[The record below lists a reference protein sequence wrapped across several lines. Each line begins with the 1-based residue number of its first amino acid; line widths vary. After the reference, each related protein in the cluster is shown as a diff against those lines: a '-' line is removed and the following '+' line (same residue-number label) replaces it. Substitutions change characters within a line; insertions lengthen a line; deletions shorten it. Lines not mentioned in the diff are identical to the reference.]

1 MEVLMLS
8 KLFTVIL
15 LLVGTA
21 TLADAEQSKALAV
34 VPSVDLS
41 RYTGKWYE
49 IARLPN
55 RFQKNCA
62 GEVAATY
69 SLLAGN
75 QIKVVNECRRNNGQT
90 MKAEGQARLANKSGP
105 NSKLEVRF
113 APAWLSWLSA
123 VWGDYWII
131 DLAADYSYSVVG
143 TPDRKYLWI
152 LSRTPQMEA
161 ATYDQVVQQVAT
173 KGFAVGQ
180 LEKTQQAK

>member
-1 MEVLMLS
+1 MLS

-15 LLVGTA
+15 LLAGTA
-21 TLADAEQSKALAV
+21 TLADATQPLAV

-41 RYTGKWYE
+41 RYAGKWYE

-55 RFQKNCA
+55 RFQKKCA

-69 SLLAGN
+69 ALLAGN
-75 QIKVVNECRRNNGQT
+75 QIKVINECRRNNGQT
-90 MKAEGQARLANKSGP
+90 MKAEGQVRLAKKNGP

-131 DLAADYSYSVVG
+131 DLAADYSYAVVG

-152 LSRTPQMEA
+152 LARTPSLDEA
-161 ATYDQVVQQVAT
+161 LYQRLLQQTATQ
-173 KGFAVGQ
+173 GFAVAQ
-180 LEKTQQAK
+180 VVKTRQAN

>member
-1 MEVLMLS
+1 MLR

-15 LLVGTA
+15 LLAGTA
-21 TLADAEQSKALAV
+21 TLADATQPRAV

-41 RYTGKWYE
+41 RYAGKWYE

-55 RFQKNCA
+55 RFQKNCV

-69 SLLAGN
+69 SLLANN
-75 QIKVVNECRRNNGQT
+75 QMKVVNKCRQKNGQT
-90 MKAEGQARLANKSGP
+90 MRAEGQARLANKSGP

-131 DLAADYSYSVVG
+131 DLADDYSYAVVG

-152 LSRTPQMEA
+152 LARAPNLDEA
-161 ATYDQVVQQVAT
+161 MYQRIIQQTAAQ
-173 KGFAVGQ
+173 GFAVAQ
-180 LEKTQQAK
+180 VVKTRQSN